1 MQAKLYE
8 STLYL
13 LKTLTNLHAGNGEVN
28 YSVLDKQ
35 VQRDALTNMPQI
47 NSSSLKGAIREY
59 INYSHIKQEDPAG
72 DKAGSIIYTVFGSGP
87 KEDKNKLPQKQ
98 GYVNFFDAKLLSL
111 PVRTNK
117 YPFMRAT
124 SQNVLNE
131 YVQTCEIFGLN
142 CEITKE
148 EVGELKLSLDKNGE
162 IIIEEQDWKYNKPA
176 ATDLSKLSFIGKDNV
191 ILLKNE
197 HFDTLAKE
205 LPFVA
210 RNYLENGKSENLWY
224 EEIVPRE
231 SLFYFVLQRPTKVLM
246 AHLARA
252 EDEKILSEEEKRLAQ
267 RQKQRVKDKIVTE
280 NLDAFEDTLKNAQ
293 LFVGANTTVG
303 YGKCKITVHTTTYA
317 KEETDNE

>member
-59 INYSHIKQEDPAG
+59 INNSYIEQEDPAG

-131 YVQTCEIFGLN
+131 YVQTCEIFGLS
-142 CEITKE
+142 CEITE
-148 EVGELKLSLDKNGE
+148 TE
-162 IIIEEQDWKYNKPA
+162 IETLTTSFHNHDTITIEEQDWKYDEPA
-176 ATDLSKLSFIGKDNV
+176 NLEKLSFIGENV

-252 EDEKILSEEEKRLAQ
+252 EDEKILSEEEKKLAQ

-280 NLDAFEDTLKNAQ
+280 NLDAFEDTLENAQ

>member
-59 INYSHIKQEDPAG
+59 INYSYIEQEDPAG

-131 YVQTCEIFGLN
+131 YIQTCEIFGLS
-142 CEITKE
+142 CEITE
-148 EVGELKLSLDKNGE
+148 TEMETLTPSFHNHGT
-162 IIIEEQDWKYNKPA
+162 ITIEEQDWKYNEP
-176 ATDLSKLSFIGKDNV
+176 TNLEKLSFIGENV

-317 KEETDNE
+317 KEESDNE